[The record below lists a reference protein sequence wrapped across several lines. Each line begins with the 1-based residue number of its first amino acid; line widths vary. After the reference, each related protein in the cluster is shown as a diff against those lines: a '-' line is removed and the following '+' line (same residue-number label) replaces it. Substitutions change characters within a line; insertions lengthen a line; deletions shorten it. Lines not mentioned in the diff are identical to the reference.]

1 MLNPFD
7 NVFIIVYIKV
17 MYEIFKTE
25 NYLKWFKKLRDK
37 TAKYVITLRIERL
50 KNGNF
55 GDSKNVGEKVFEL
68 RIDIGKG
75 YRVYFTNKEKEVIL
89 LLIGG
94 NKSTQ
99 EKDIKKAKELASE
112 V

>member
-1 MLNPFD
+1 
-7 NVFIIVYIKV
+7 
-17 MYEIFKTE
+17 MYEILQTE
-25 NYLKWFKKLRDK
+25 KYLKWFKKLRDNA
-37 TAKYVITLRIERL
+37 AKYAITLRISRL
-50 KNGNF
+50 KNGSF
-55 GDSKNVGEKVFEL
+55 GDSKSIGDKVFEL

-75 YRVYFTNKEKEVIL
+75 YRVYFTNKENKIIL

-94 NKSTQ
+94 NKATQ

>member
-1 MLNPFD
+1 
-7 NVFIIVYIKV
+7 
-17 MYEIFKTE
+17 MYEIFQTE
-25 NYLKWFKKLRDK
+25 KYLKWFKKLRDNA
-37 TAKYVITLRIERL
+37 AKYAITLRIGRL
-50 KNGNF
+50 KNGSF
-55 GDSKNVGEKVFEL
+55 GDSKSVGDKVFEL

-75 YRVYFTNKEKEVIL
+75 YRVYFTNRENKIIL

-94 NKSTQ
+94 NKATQ